1 MLKRT
6 LVAASIALLA
16 IAIFAW
22 LLNSNRPPEQ
32 GESKA
37 DEQRT
42 MNRQQIVTLYD
53 RITPGM
59 TREDVDGILGKP
71 VNLSDAI
78 DNPDATECYYIH
90 VLTPGDSSEILF
102 GAIKVVYKDRKLE
115 TKELLIR
122 E

>member
-37 DEQRT
+37 DAQPT
-42 MNRQQIVTLYD
+42 MNRQEIVTLYD

-71 VNLSDAI
+71 VNPVGAI
-78 DNPDATECYYIH
+78 DDPDATECYYIE
-90 VLTPGDSSEILF
+90 VDNPGHRSEILF

-115 TKELLIR
+115 TKELLVR